1 MQVNKDKNPLTS
13 LNTNAINNSNINNI
27 LEDNSKN
34 KIKIEFTNVELNL
47 LNYKDALQYDKRTFC
62 QYYISLLRKK
72 HPITFAF
79 CPIKDYNSMIIKS
92 SLFSL
97 SFAIYY
103 AINYFFFNEE
113 MIHKLYENGG
123 KYDVMYFLQKI
134 LISFGIS
141 HIISA
146 ILIYIFVTERN
157 LMEIKNQPSLEASSN
172 IIEKVKK
179 NIIIKYNLYFIL
191 GIIFLVFFWLLLS
204 SFGAVYQNTQII
216 IFKNTLISFAICL
229 ISPFVINIFTCFL
242 RIMALNSEDKNMECM
257 YKFSKILQFI

>member
-1 MQVNKDKNPLTS
+1 MNLNKTKNPLNS
-13 LNTNAINNSNINNI
+13 LNTNANNNNNINNI
-27 LEDNSKN
+27 LGNNSKN
-34 KIKIEFTNVELNL
+34 NIKIEYTNVELNL
-47 LNYKDALQYDKRTFC
+47 LNYKDALQYDKRTFF
-62 QYYISLLRKK
+62 QYYIFLLRKK

-123 KYDVMYFLQKI
+123 KYDIKYFLPKI

-157 LMEIKNQPSLEASSN
+157 LMEIKNQPSLETSSN
-172 IIEKVKK
+172 IIPKVKK
-179 NIIIKYNLYFIL
+179 DIIIKYHYCYNQK
-191 GIIFLVFFWLLLS
+191 IIFHKNR
-204 SFGAVYQNTQII
+204 QNW
-216 IFKNTLISFAICL
+216 FR
-229 ISPFVINIFTCFL
+229 NIFLF
-242 RIMALNSEDKNMECM
+242 
-257 YKFSKILQFI
+257 